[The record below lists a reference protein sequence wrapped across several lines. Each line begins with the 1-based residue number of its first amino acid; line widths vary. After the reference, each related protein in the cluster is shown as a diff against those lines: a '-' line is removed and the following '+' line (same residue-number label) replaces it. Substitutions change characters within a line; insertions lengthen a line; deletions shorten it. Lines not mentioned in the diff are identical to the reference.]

1 MIPMTA
7 MQLVMCLAAAVS
19 VGMAITALIAAIGSK
34 RLRSFC
40 KLNQQ
45 IIEKQTYTLQ
55 AQRDTID
62 IQRNNID
69 LLMDLY
75 LNLLDNETPGDIYL
89 KLGYLATSI
98 ELYMIDRHLFYD
110 RDDLKAIIH
119 SDISG
124 AETRSMYSILKR
136 YYQSVG
142 TEDDI
147 RRLRSWRS
155 EIERLQKRRNEDLIH
170 QKNARETVMV
180 TMGDCG
186 FHVSKDALSD
196 GDLKPLWGS
205 ARTKPQEHLDK
216 DQALERMIQ
225 IVREWDDC
233 LNNAEGEST
242 DETEKTVCGDPSSEA
257 VETSPKSET
266 TEAL

>member
-19 VGMAITALIAAIGSK
+19 VGMAIVALVAVIGSK
-34 RLRSFC
+34 RLRSVC

-45 IIEKQTYTLQ
+45 IIEKQTYTLH
-55 AQRDTID
+55 AQSYTID

-98 ELYMIDRHLFYD
+98 ELYMIDRHAFYS
-110 RDDLKAIIH
+110 RDNLKAIIQ
-119 SDISG
+119 SDISS
-124 AETRSMYSILKR
+124 AETKSMYSILKR

-142 TEDDI
+142 TDDDI
-147 RRLRSWRS
+147 RRLRSWRC
-155 EIERLQKRRNEDLIH
+155 EIERLQKKRNEDLIH
-170 QKNARETVMV
+170 QKNARETVIVSMS
-180 TMGDCG
+180 DCG
-186 FHVSKDALSD
+186 FHVSKDALEG
-196 GDLKPLWGS
+196 GDLKPFWGFGRS
-205 ARTKPQEHLDK
+205 KEHLDK
-216 DQALERMIQ
+216 DLALERMMQ
-225 IVREWDDC
+225 IVQDWDNS
-233 LNNAEGEST
+233 LTVEGEST
-242 DETEKTVCGDPSSEA
+242 DETEEIMCGDPSSEA

-266 TEAL
+266 AETL

>member
-19 VGMAITALIAAIGSK
+19 IGMAIVALITVFGSK
-34 RLRSFC
+34 RLRSLY

-55 AQRDTID
+55 AQKETID
-62 IQRNNID
+62 IQRSNID

-75 LNLLDNETPGDIYL
+75 LNLLDNETPGDLYL

-98 ELYMIDRHLFYD
+98 ELYMVDRHLFYD
-110 RDDLKAIIH
+110 QVNLKEIVQ

-124 AETRSMYSILKR
+124 GETKSMYSILKR

-170 QKNARETVMV
+170 QKDARETVMV
-180 TMGDCG
+180 TVSDCG
-186 FHVSKDALSD
+186 FHISKDAMES
-196 GDLKPLWGS
+196 GDLKPFWGIS
-205 ARTKPQEHLDK
+205 RVNPQEHLDK
-216 DQALERMIQ
+216 DRALERMMQ
-225 IVREWDDC
+225 IVQDWDDS
-233 LNNAEGEST
+233 LNAEGEST
-242 DETEKTVCGDPSSEA
+242 DETKETVCEDPSSEA
-257 VETSPKSET
+257 VETSPKSEAAET
-266 TEAL
+266 L